1 MKLTLLGIAAA
12 ALMSVTGCTS
22 YPAAIQ
28 TAMAQA
34 LPPYHQDN
42 NVDMDTS
49 QGMTPVQPST
59 HLGVRISPFSN

>member
-1 MKLTLLGIAAA
+1 MKLMLLGTVAV

-42 NVDMDTS
+42 NVDMDTAG
-49 QGMTPVQPST
+49 GMVPVQSSI
-59 HLGVRISPFSN
+59 HLGVRVSPFSN

>member
-1 MKLTLLGIAAA
+1 MKLMLLGTVAV

-28 TAMAQA
+28 SAMAQA

-42 NVDMDTS
+42 NVDMDTAA
-49 QGMTPVQPST
+49 GMAPVESAT
-59 HLGVRISPFSN
+59 HLGIRVAPFSN

>member
-1 MKLTLLGIAAA
+1 MKLMLLGIAAV
-12 ALMSVTGCTS
+12 ALTVTGCTS

-42 NVDMDTS
+42 NVDMDAAA
-49 QGMTPVQPST
+49 GMTPVQSAT
-59 HLGVRISPFSN
+59 HLGIRVSPFGN

>member
-1 MKLTLLGIAAA
+1 MKLMLLGTVAA

-22 YPAAIQ
+22 YPAALQ

-42 NVDMDTS
+42 NVDMDTAA
-49 QGMTPVQPST
+49 GMTPVQSAT
-59 HLGVRISPFSN
+59 HLGIRVSPFSN

>member
-1 MKLTLLGIAAA
+1 MKLMLLGTVAV

-42 NVDMDTS
+42 NVDMDTAA
-49 QGMTPVQPST
+49 GMVPVENAT
-59 HLGVRISPFSN
+59 HLGIRVAPFSN